1 MAGMDEFIGAGER
14 LARTFVAAVES
25 SDPTRWAAMF
35 TDDAT
40 YWVPDVA
47 DGLQGRD
54 ALQAMA
60 ATFFTAFPDMVLEVR
75 SVIEQGNVVVLEGAT
90 KGTFTG
96 PMMTAGGEIPPTG
109 KSFETPLV
117 SVCELS
123 DSGLIKACREYYDT
137 AAFAAQLGM
146 TAAAA

>member
-1 MAGMDEFIGAGER
+1 MAGMNEFIGHGER
-14 LARTFVAAVES
+14 LARTVVAAVGS
-25 SDPTRWAAMF
+25 GDPTRWAAMF

-40 YWVPDVA
+40 YAVPDVPNA
-47 DGLQGRD
+47 IQGRD

-60 ATFFTAFPDMVLEVR
+60 ATFFTAFPDMAFVVR

-96 PMMTAGGEIPPTG
+96 PMMTADGEVPPTG
-109 KSFETPLV
+109 KSYEAPLV
-117 SVCELS
+117 AVCELS
-123 DSGLIKACREYYDT
+123 DTGLIMACREYYDT

-146 TAAAA
+146 TG